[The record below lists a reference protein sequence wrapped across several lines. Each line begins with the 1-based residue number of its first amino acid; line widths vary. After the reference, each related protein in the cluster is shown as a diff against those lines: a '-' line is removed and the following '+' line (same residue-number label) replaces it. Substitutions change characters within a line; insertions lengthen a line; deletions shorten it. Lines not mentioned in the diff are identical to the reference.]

1 MFLNLPLATPCVV
14 GGARMKHYCVLSLLI
29 VVLLLGGCASQ
40 ETARTAAEQ
49 PAAIPEKAAT
59 PSAQAQQVTQPVQA
73 SIDAD
78 VAPLLKLASTKVKSL
93 NYHYSGPE
101 SDNQLY
107 DIFIKGTKMAY
118 LPFDKNDYSG
128 PTAYNII
135 FLDTAAKTAMS
146 YCTHQT
152 CTPKGK
158 RGDLT
163 YSAVYIATP
172 LDWIVGIT
180 SAKKAGSETI
190 DKRAVT
196 IVETN
201 KGKMW
206 IENFFGVPVKIEKD
220 GTTYS
225 FQQMAFNGVLDTQVN
240 P

>member
-1 MFLNLPLATPCVV
+1 
-14 GGARMKHYCVLSLLI
+14 MKHYCVLSLL
-29 VVLLLGGCASQ
+29 VAVLLLGGCASQ
-40 ETARTAAEQ
+40 EATPTQ
-49 PAAIPEKAAT
+49 PEAVSENAAT
-59 PSAQAQQVTQPVQA
+59 PSAQAQTSA
-73 SIDAD
+73 STAPQGTIEAD
-78 VAPLLKLASTKVKSL
+78 VAPLLKLATTKVKSL

-101 SDNQLY
+101 TDNNLY
-107 DIFIKGTKMAY
+107 DIFIKGTKHAY
-118 LPFDKNDYSG
+118 LPFDRNDYSAF
-128 PTAYNII
+128 TAYNII

-152 CTPKGK
+152 CAPKGK
-158 RGDLT
+158 RSDLT
-163 YSAVYIATP
+163 YTAVYVATP
-172 LDWIVGIT
+172 MDWLVGIT

-225 FQQMAFNGVLDTQVN
+225 FQQMAFNSVLDSQVN